1 MASNDKSEGPQVGQ
15 VVLYNN
21 GGTIVPAIIY
31 AVATAGTV
39 SLNYFNASGATN
51 VTGVGYDSGFGG
63 TGLPSSRWTYMPY
76 L

>member
-21 GGTIVPAIIY
+21 SGTIVPAVIY
-31 AVATAGTV
+31 AVASAGTV

-51 VTGVGYDSGFGG
+51 VTGVGYDSGYP
-63 TGLPSSRWTYMPY
+63 PSGRWSYMPY
-76 L
+76 I